1 MTETNVIL
9 YWVQA
14 GAALWLAFILQ
25 LVYRRIHHEQ
35 FLHFWSLSFA
45 VMGVVMMLQLAILP
59 SPPPPEL
66 FTSTLLFLLGT
77 PQLPLIVLA
86 VLSLKSPV
94 LTRRKQAVV
103 FGGILA
109 AVLLLYLLTEV
120 TIGDPLAR
128 MRAQRF
134 ERLVLN
140 STAHFWFCAVFWRR
154 HYLARSVGGRVVVLF
169 TALRALHY
177 SMVAATIAGIPI
189 YPAHHSSIG
198 DILAA
203 VLPFGIASGVV
214 FMAAEAMTQTNKKLR
229 ESESRYRLL
238 AENTSDTIWL
248 YDLRKERFTYM
259 SPTVERESGY
269 TSEEV
274 MSWSSFSAFL
284 LPDKYAKL
292 RQQLAAR
299 IAALEKGDESAR
311 FHTEYLD
318 IVRKD
323 GSTHPSEVSSK
334 LISGGDG
341 RVIQIEGV
349 NRDISE
355 RRNLEAQLLQ
365 AQKMESVGRL
375 AGGIAHD
382 FNNILQVI
390 KGYSAFV
397 ISDLP
402 PQSSTR
408 QDMEQVVL
416 AVERAQN
423 LVRQLLIFSRRERPQ
438 KKHFA
443 LGSLVAGM
451 INMLRRVIGED
462 MHLTTELEDEGQ
474 CVFADSGQIEQA
486 LLNLCINAKDAM
498 PQGGT
503 IRISTKRA
511 LMDAFTSQKIPGAR
525 EGSFIALTVADHGTG
540 MSQETLDHIF
550 EPFFTTKE
558 IGRGT
563 GLGLSM
569 VYGIVKEHDGF
580 VHVESKRG
588 AGSVFSLYFP
598 EVPEGFP
605 METSVPMPVR
615 PAGGN
620 ETILLVEDD
629 RMVRAVAARFLKA
642 AGYRV
647 LEARDGAQAVEIFA
661 VNQTGIQLVI
671 LDLVMPNLGGK
682 TAGETIRKMNQTV
695 PILYST
701 GYDFGQLDSTHLPET
716 NGELIQKPYS
726 REDLL
731 LKVRQVLDHPSRSN
745 APLVAE
751 EKSALTNPASP
762 ERFPPSRQTEPG
774 LC

>member
-1 MTETNVIL
+1 MTETSVIL

-14 GAALWLAFILQ
+14 GAALWLAFILR
-25 LVYRRIHHEQ
+25 LVYRRIHREP

-45 VMGVVMMLQLAILP
+45 VMGVAMVMQLAVLPP
-59 SPPPPEL
+59 SPPQEL
-66 FTSTLLFLLGT
+66 FTSWVLFVLGM
-77 PQLPLIVLA
+77 PQLPLVVLA
-86 VLSLKSPV
+86 TLSLKSPV
-94 LTRRKQAVV
+94 LPRRRQADV

-109 AVLLLYLLTEV
+109 AMLLLYLLTDL
-120 TIGDPLAR
+120 TSGDALGR
-128 MRAQRF
+128 LRAQRF

-140 STAHFWFCAVFWRR
+140 ATAGFWFSAAFWRR
-154 HYLARSVGGRVVVLF
+154 HYLSRSVGGRVVVLF
-169 TALRALHY
+169 TALRAMHY
-177 SMVAATIAGIPI
+177 SLVAATIAGLPI
-189 YPAHHSSIG
+189 YPAYHSLVG
-198 DILAA
+198 DIIASL
-203 VLPFGIASGVV
+203 LPFGIASGMI
-214 FMAAEAMTQTNKKLR
+214 FLAAEAMTQTNKKLR

-248 YDLRKERFTYM
+248 YDVQKERFTYM

-269 TSEEV
+269 TPEEV
-274 MSWSSFSAFL
+274 LSWSSFSAFL
-284 LPDKYAKL
+284 LPDAFASL

-323 GSTHPSEVSSK
+323 GSAHPSEVSSK
-334 LISGGDG
+334 LITGSDG
-341 RVIQIEGV
+341 RVTQIEGV

-355 RRNLEAQLLQ
+355 RRSLEAQLLQ

-397 ISDLP
+397 ISDVP
-402 PQSSTR
+402 PQSSTG
-408 QDMEQVVL
+408 QDMEQVAL

-423 LVRQLLIFSRRERPQ
+423 LVRQLLLFSRRERPL

-443 LGSLVAGM
+443 LSSLVSGM

-462 MHLTTELEDEGQ
+462 MHLATELENEGR
-474 CVFADSGQIEQA
+474 CIFADSGQIEQA

-498 PQGGT
+498 PRGGT
-503 IRISTKRA
+503 IRISTRRV
-511 LMDAFTSQKIPGAR
+511 LMDASSSQKIPGAR
-525 EGSFIALTVADHGTG
+525 EGNFIELIVADHGTG

-558 IGRGT
+558 VGRGT

-580 VHVESKRG
+580 VRVESKRG
-588 AGSVFSLYFP
+588 AGSVFSLFFP

-605 METSVPMPVR
+605 VETSVPKSDR
-615 PAGGN
+615 PTGGN

-629 RMVRAVAARFLKA
+629 RMVRAVASRFLKL
-642 AGYRV
+642 AGYHV
-647 LEARDGAQAVEIFA
+647 LEARDGAQAVEFFA
-661 VNQTGIQLVI
+661 VNQMGIRLVI
-671 LDLVMPNLGGK
+671 LDLIMPNLGGK

-716 NGELIQKPYS
+716 NCELIQKPYS
-726 REDLL
+726 REELL
-731 LKVRQVLDHPSRSN
+731 IKVRRMLDHPSH
-745 APLVAE
+745 
-751 EKSALTNPASP
+751 
-762 ERFPPSRQTEPG
+762 
-774 LC
+774 